1 MAPRQKKRDAQR
13 VCHVSPEAA
22 SLLLLAQLYERF
34 LPAGPRTPT
43 TQHRAL
49 LDGMSQVSC
58 DAYRGVVR
66 GNATFIDYFR
76 AATPE
81 LEIASLN
88 VGSRPAKR
96 RPTGGVET
104 LRAIPWVFAW
114 TQTRLNLTA
123 WLGMGPALE
132 NLAPRDAATLKD
144 MYASFPWFAALVDV
158 VDMVMAKSE
167 AVVAQNYDA
176 QLVATLDRADVGT
189 LLALGATLRA
199 ELETTKHALL
209 ALRGFQVPQEHNDM
223 LLRGLA
229 VRNPYVDPLNVLQA
243 EVLRRLRQGEF
254 RGTEERQLL
263 EDALVITING
273 IANGQ
278 KNTG

>member
-1 MAPRQKKRDAQR
+1 VRD
-13 VCHVSPEAA
+13 HAA
-22 SLLLLAQLYERF
+22 
-34 LPAGPRTPT
+34 
-43 TQHRAL
+43 
-49 LDGMSQVSC
+49 
-58 DAYRGVVR
+58 
-66 GNATFIDYFR
+66 FIDYFR

-123 WLGMGPALE
+123 WLGMGPALST
-132 NLAPRDAATLKD
+132 LTPTDAATLKD
-144 MYASFPWFAALVDV
+144 MYATFPWFAALVDV

-167 AVVAQNYDA
+167 AQVAANYDK
-176 QLVATLDRADVGT
+176 QLVATLDRPDVGA
-189 LLALGATLRA
+189 LLELGASLRA
-199 ELETTKHALL
+199 ELDTTKQALL
-209 ALRGFQVPQEHNDM
+209 ALRGFQVPQEQNDI
-223 LLRGLA
+223 LRRGLA

-243 EVLRRLRQGEF
+243 EVLRRLRRNEF
-254 RGTEERQLL
+254 GTTEERYLL